1 MHYLQW
7 GGWGVVKFFFLEYID
22 ESLPG
27 TVHRFFLFLSDPE
40 PTKKKPEPVK
50 KGPAPQH

>member
-7 GGWGVVKFFFLEYID
+7 KGWGVVKFFFRID

-27 TVHRFFLFLSDPE
+27 TVPVPRFFLFLSDPE